1 MLNNILISEY
11 LVKIQAS
18 GDDSSNLSLVMVRL
32 KENIYEDSVNRLW
45 LDHET
50 LDVLRKSILSESFL
64 GKWTLGGNHRFE
76 PSILF
81 STYFITC
88 DLN

>member
-1 MLNNILISEY
+1 MNNFLTSEY
-11 LVKIQAS
+11 LMKIQAS

-45 LDHET
+45 LDHDT

-64 GKWTLGGNHRFE
+64 GKWTLGGNHRFK

-81 STYFITC
+81 STLFICC
-88 DLN
+88 DMN

>member
-64 GKWTLGGNHRFE
+64 GKWTLGGNHRFK